1 MWPFAIANYFD
12 KRHARR
18 EAKRRPVPELKNFKL
33 ELFAALE
40 YWDIELLEI
49 NHAKISTQPL
59 TLQFVNVDQ
68 IKMLSSN
75 QFNTYVL
82 KEKYHAA
89 DITMF
94 YEQINFDYNP
104 AIQVPPFVDGTI
116 WIDGGERLEKDSSKI
131 GWRYIDAS
139 EKR

>member
-12 KRHARR
+12 KRRIRR

-49 NHAKISTQPL
+49 KTAIVSTRPMSYVYPYDPIL
-59 TLQFVNVDQ
+59 ILF
-68 IKMLSSN
+68 SN
-75 QFNTYVL
+75 QQRTYIL
-82 KEKYHAA
+82 KEKSRAA

-131 GWRYIDAS
+131 GWRYIDES